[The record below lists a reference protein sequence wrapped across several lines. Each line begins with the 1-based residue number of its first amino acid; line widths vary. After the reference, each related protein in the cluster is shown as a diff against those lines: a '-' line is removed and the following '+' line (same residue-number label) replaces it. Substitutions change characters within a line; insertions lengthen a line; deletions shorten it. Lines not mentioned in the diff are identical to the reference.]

1 MDTASAQKPK
11 WLNQWLAPQTLLADY
26 SRGTK
31 QYAQQLLHRFSLD
44 LIRIDEIGFT
54 AHLGEQH
61 FRWRL
66 VKEKWI
72 PTCSCGYPEG
82 KCLHTAML
90 ALAFNRLAAQRDWD
104 LPFSNVLPPTNTLK
118 LSPTSR
124 PLPERKMGSEYDLP
138 SRCLPPSS
146 ADSNAD
152 LLVEADL
159 NDVKTMVT
167 LQFYRRIGEQKNILT
182 LNHILGIYNLFRRSG
197 NGHIH
202 GWTEEACS
210 LLRWLG
216 NYLSGKSGIV
226 GRQTMIRISPDE
238 FKSWRYFWEDHAQ
251 FLLYRG
257 TTVQPFRRK
266 VFLRLFFDLTIEN
279 TSLRINPIFE
289 SPDGQFKASYCDI
302 ASNFNAKKT
311 MLLIKDSI
319 YDCQL
324 PVSVRL
330 LDSCFASGSRTMPLD
345 KVEEFLP
352 PLLEYHYELM
362 RGTCITR
369 TQREEP
375 CSLHVDLIKNEIGFR
390 ITVGEKSCEI
400 LDGKLKSLITFHRIN
415 ERMFEI
421 NTLVQPELQTQLNDF
436 LAMFLKSGRKTL
448 PATPQVFQELRTAL
462 GSLSANLTIRLA
474 PELDN
479 LLDEHEGEDLV
490 PILTIREH
498 YGHYVVKVRWKT
510 KDNMEFSDDEIQN
523 ALMQNG
529 LIQSSH
535 GTWYRFNP
543 QPYKEKR
550 NWWGTHGIEVS
561 EEETH
566 LLPEELQHLLIKKEE
581 WGEAVAKD
589 LSNQNDDFLLDT
601 ESQKIAEYIRNLPP
615 KEPLKLPSQF
625 ETVLRDYQRVGF
637 DFLGRR
643 YAGSIGAILAD
654 DMGLGKTVQTLA
666 LIAAIIEQHRESE
679 ATKGEKILIVC
690 PASVLSV
697 WQNEAR
703 RFTPNLRV
711 ASYVGNADARRKIFE
726 DKQWDCLLVTYGVMR
741 SDDVMLAQHRFA
753 LIILDEAQ
761 MIKNRRTKV
770 SQSVRRLVAD
780 CRIALT
786 GTPLENMVLDIWSIM
801 DFLNPGY
808 LGSADKYADRTPG
821 SDEIQALKK
830 KIEPFI
836 LRRTKQE
843 VAKELPSRTEE
854 VISLEM
860 GEKQRKLYMQFQTQ
874 ARQLLQRGGAKSAF
888 NAISALIRL
897 RQICCHPGLLGIQDI
912 ESEKVRV
919 VLEMAEELISSGH
932 SVLIF
937 SQFVEMLHLVR
948 KEVSSTIRTYEL
960 IGSTPTAERARLVR
974 EFNDESTPPALFFIS
989 LKAGGTGITLTKAD
1003 YVFILDPWWN
1013 PSVERQAIDRTH
1025 RIGQDKPVIAYRF
1038 VMAHTVE
1045 EEVMKIKEE
1054 KALLFDQ
1061 IMENS
1066 ENSEEHLSKLSL
1078 NAEELRQIIF
1088 KDFE

>member
-1 MDTASAQKPK
+1 MSTASAQKPK
-11 WLNQWLAPQTLLADY
+11 WLNQWIAPQILLANY

-31 QYAQQLLHRFSLD
+31 QYAQQLLHRFNLE
-44 LIRIDEIGFT
+44 LIHLDEIGFSGR
-54 AHLGEQH
+54 LGEQN

-66 VKEKWI
+66 VKEKWV

-90 ALAFNRLAAQRDWD
+90 ALAFNRLASQNNWELSFQNESH
-104 LPFSNVLPPTNTLK
+104 LPNALK
-118 LSPTSR
+118 LSSPPRSV
-124 PLPERKMGSEYDLP
+124 PERKMGSEYDLP

-146 ADSNAD
+146 SDSNAD

-197 NGHIH
+197 NEKIQ

-216 NYLSGKSGIV
+216 NYLSGKGGIV

-238 FKSWRYFWEDHAQ
+238 FKSWRYFWEDHSS

-266 VFLRLFFDLTIEN
+266 VFVQLHFDLTIEN
-279 TSLRINPIFE
+279 SSMRINPIFE
-289 SPDGQFKASYCDI
+289 SPDGCLKASYCDI
-302 ASNFNAKKT
+302 ATNFNLKKT
-311 MLLIKDSI
+311 MILIKDSI

-324 PVSVRL
+324 PVSVKL
-330 LDSCFASGSRTMPLD
+330 LDSCFSSGSRTMPLD

-362 RGTCITR
+362 RGACIVR

-375 CSLHVDLIKNEIGFR
+375 CCLHIDLIKNEIGFR
-390 ITVGEKSCEI
+390 VMVGEKSCEI
-400 LDGKLKSLITFHRIN
+400 FDGKLKSLITFRRIN
-415 ERMFEI
+415 ERKFEI
-421 NTLVQPELQTQLNDF
+421 NTLVKPELQTQLNDF
-436 LAMFLKSGRKTL
+436 LAMFLKNGRKTL
-448 PATPQVFQELRTAL
+448 PATPQNFQDLRTAL
-462 GSLSANLTIRLA
+462 GSLSSNLTICLA
-474 PELDN
+474 PELED
-479 LLDEHEGEDLV
+479 LLDEQDGEDLI
-490 PILTIREH
+490 PMLTIREH
-498 YGHYVVKVRWKT
+498 YGHYVVKMRWKT
-510 KDNMEFSDDEIQN
+510 KDNTEFTDDEIQN

-529 LIQSSH
+529 LIQSSR
-535 GTWYRFNP
+535 GTWHRFNP
-543 QPYKEKR
+543 QPYKQKR
-550 NWWGTHGIEVS
+550 NWWGTHGIEIS

-566 LLPEELQHLLIKKEE
+566 LLPEELQHLLVKREE
-581 WGEAVAKD
+581 WGGD
-589 LSNQNDDFLLDT
+589 LVKTLPNSEEDILFDS
-601 ESQKIAEYIRNLPP
+601 ESQQIVEHIRNLPP
-615 KEPLKLPSQF
+615 KEPLKLPKQF
-625 ETVLRDYQRVGF
+625 ESVLRDYQRIGF
-637 DFLGRR
+637 EFLGQR

-654 DMGLGKTVQTLA
+654 DMGLGKTIQTLA
-666 LIAAIIEQHRESE
+666 LIAAIIEQHKNCEPG
-679 ATKGEKILIVC
+679 KGEKILIVC

-711 ASYVGNADARRKIFE
+711 ASYVGNADSRRKIFE

-741 SDDVMLAQHRFA
+741 SDDIMLAQHRFA

-770 SQSVRRLVAD
+770 SQSVRRLMAD

-786 GTPLENMVLDIWSIM
+786 GTPLENMILDIWSIM

-854 VISLEM
+854 VISLDM

-874 ARQLLQRGGAKSAF
+874 ARQLLQQGGAKSAF

-897 RQICCHPGLLGIQDI
+897 RQICCHPGLLGIQDV

-919 VLEMAEELISSGH
+919 VLEMAEELINSGH

-948 KEVSSTIRTYEL
+948 REVSSKIRTYEL

-974 EFNDESTPPALFFIS
+974 EFNDASTPPALFFIS

-1038 VMAHTVE
+1038 VMNHTVE

-1066 ENSEEHLSKLSL
+1066 DKGEEHLSKLSL